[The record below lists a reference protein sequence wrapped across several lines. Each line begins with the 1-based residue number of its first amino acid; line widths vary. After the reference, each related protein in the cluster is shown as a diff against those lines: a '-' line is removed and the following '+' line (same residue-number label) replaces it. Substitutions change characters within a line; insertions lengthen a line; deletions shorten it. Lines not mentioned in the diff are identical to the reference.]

1 MTRGFVRRLLAGLGV
16 MAAGVLLL
24 VFVYRPEML
33 PGVRMLLAGVFAAC
47 VFGGLFGILSG
58 WRGFA
63 CGACSGAGL
72 AMMYANQALKQPVGG
87 LITIAGLLF
96 AIGAPAVIST
106 PGGIRALFS
115 KWKKGASERS
125 RRRVKLHAAK
135 PKEETGELLLRSGLW
150 ISQYLREGDQIYVA
164 RVMAITDESSAKPL
178 LKSAADYAPAKGNS
192 ILNVADIADVQRR
205 MGTDGEYV
213 RIRRHSDRPMPW
225 CELVSGDGAKAEAQL
240 AKVFAGIPVEWK
252 AGKTPKRASASKK
265 RFSPGVSAKQW
276 RTYTEETRKILRRYD
291 RLRGWLLAAS
301 IACQLLWLFVGI
313 NYRVLCAAN
322 LILPPVSFLLYFY
335 RMRAGVTGNKNADQ
349 TLLMDAVL
357 LPNIALGLRMLLDF
371 DLDNWLQLLAPTG
384 AITALFALLALLIT
398 RGSGAPRR
406 WMAGA
411 LACIAL
417 LYALAASV
425 HLNWVLDGGQN
436 RVETV
441 APIVKMYVSRGGKS
455 PTRYTLTLNTEN
467 GKKSA
472 KVGKEFYNT
481 LQVGDEVKL
490 VTSTG
495 PLGITYHY
503 AREAGS

>member
-1 MTRGFVRRLLAGLGV
+1 MTRGFVRRLLTGLGV

-115 KWKKGASERS
+115 KWKKGAPERS

-135 PKEETGELLLRSGLW
+135 PKEEVGELLLRSGLW

-164 RVMAITDESSAKPL
+164 RVMAITDENSAKPL

-213 RIRRHSDRPMPW
+213 RVRRRNGRPMPW
-225 CELVSGDGAKAEAQL
+225 CELVSGDGAKADAQL

-252 AGKTPKRASASKK
+252 AGKTPKKASKK
-265 RFSPGVSAKQW
+265 IFSPGVSAKQW
-276 RTYTEETRKILRRYD
+276 RTYTEEARKILRRYD

-467 GKKSA
+467 GEKSV

>member
-115 KWKKGASERS
+115 KWKKGAPERS

-135 PKEETGELLLRSGLW
+135 PKEEVGELLLRSGLW

-178 LKSAADYAPAKGNS
+178 LKSAADYAPAKGNT

-213 RIRRHSDRPMPW
+213 RIRRHSGRPMPW
-225 CELVSGDGAKAEAQL
+225 CELVSGDGAKADAQL

-252 AGKTPKRASASKK
+252 AGKTPKKASKK
-265 RFSPGVSAKQW
+265 IFSPGVSAKQW
-276 RTYTEETRKILRRYD
+276 RTYTEEARKILRRYD

-357 LPNIALGLRMLLDF
+357 LPNIALGLWMLLDF

-467 GKKSA
+467 GEKSV

>member
-63 CGACSGAGL
+63 CGACSGVGL

-115 KWKKGASERS
+115 KWKKGAPERS

-135 PKEETGELLLRSGLW
+135 PKEEVGELLLRSGLW

-164 RVMAITDESSAKPL
+164 RVMAIMDESSAKPL

-213 RIRRHSDRPMPW
+213 RIRRHSGRPMPW
-225 CELVSGDGAKAEAQL
+225 CELVSGDGAKADAQL
-240 AKVFAGIPVEWK
+240 AKVFEGIPVEWK
-252 AGKTPKRASASKK
+252 AGKTPKKASKK
-265 RFSPGVSAKQW
+265 IFSPGVSAKQW
-276 RTYTEETRKILRRYD
+276 RTYTEEARKILRRYD

-322 LILPPVSFLLYFY
+322 LILPPVFFLLYFY

-467 GKKSA
+467 GEKSV

-481 LQVGDEVKL
+481 LQVGDEVRL

>member
-1 MTRGFVRRLLAGLGV
+1 MTRGFVRRLLVGLGV

-24 VFVYRPEML
+24 VFVYRPEMP

-47 VFGGLFGILSG
+47 AFGGLFGILSG

-63 CGACSGAGL
+63 CGACSGVGL

-115 KWKKGASERS
+115 KSKKGASERP
-125 RRRVKLHAAK
+125 RKRVKLRAAK
-135 PKEETGELLLRSGLW
+135 SKEEVGELLLRSGLW

-213 RIRRHSDRPMPW
+213 RVRRHSGRPMPW
-225 CELVSGDGAKAEAQL
+225 CELVSGDGAKADAQL

-252 AGKTPKRASASKK
+252 AGKTPKKASKK
-265 RFSPGVSAKQW
+265 IFSPGVSAKQW
-276 RTYTEETRKILRRYD
+276 RTYTEEARKILRRYD

-467 GKKSA
+467 GEKSV

>member
-115 KWKKGASERS
+115 KWKKGARECS

-135 PKEETGELLLRSGLW
+135 PKEEVGELLLRSGLW

-213 RIRRHSDRPMPW
+213 RIRRHSGRPMPW
-225 CELVSGDGAKAEAQL
+225 CELVSGDGAKADAQL

-252 AGKTPKRASASKK
+252 AGKTPKKASKK
-265 RFSPGVSAKQW
+265 IFSPGVSAKQW
-276 RTYTEETRKILRRYD
+276 RTYTEEARKILRRYD

-335 RMRAGVTGNKNADQ
+335 RTRAGVTGNKNADQ

-467 GKKSA
+467 GEKSV

>member
-115 KWKKGASERS
+115 KWKKGAPERS

-135 PKEETGELLLRSGLW
+135 PKEEVGELLLRSGLW

-213 RIRRHSDRPMPW
+213 RIRRHSGRPMPW
-225 CELVSGDGAKAEAQL
+225 CELVSGDGAKADAQL

-252 AGKTPKRASASKK
+252 AGKTPKKASKK
-265 RFSPGVSAKQW
+265 IFSPGVSAKQW
-276 RTYTEETRKILRRYD
+276 RTYTEEARKILRRYD

-467 GKKSA
+467 GEKSV

-503 AREAGS
+503 ARKAGS

>member
-16 MAAGVLLL
+16 MAAGMLLL
-24 VFVYRPEML
+24 VFAYRPEML

-115 KWKKGASERS
+115 KWKKGAPERS

-135 PKEETGELLLRSGLW
+135 PKEEVGELLLRSGLW

-213 RIRRHSDRPMPW
+213 RIRRHSGRPMPW
-225 CELVSGDGAKAEAQL
+225 CELVSGDGAKADAQL

-252 AGKTPKRASASKK
+252 AGKTPKKASKK
-265 RFSPGVSAKQW
+265 IFSPGVSAKQW
-276 RTYTEETRKILRRYD
+276 RTYTEEARKILRRYD

-371 DLDNWLQLLAPTG
+371 DLDNWLQLLTPTG

-406 WMAGA
+406 WMAGT

-467 GKKSA
+467 GKKSV

>member
-106 PGGIRALFS
+106 PGGIRAFFS
-115 KWKKGASERS
+115 KWKKGAHERS

-135 PKEETGELLLRSGLW
+135 PKEEVGELLLRSGLW

-164 RVMAITDESSAKPL
+164 RVMAIMDESSAKPL
-178 LKSAADYAPAKGNS
+178 LKSAADYAPAKGNF

-213 RIRRHSDRPMPW
+213 RVRRRNGRPMPW
-225 CELVSGDGAKAEAQL
+225 CELVSGDGAEADAQL

-252 AGKTPKRASASKK
+252 AGKTPKKASKK
-265 RFSPGVSAKQW
+265 IFSPGVSAKQW
-276 RTYTEETRKILRRYD
+276 RTYTEEARKILRRYD

-313 NYRVLCAAN
+313 NYRVMCVAN

-467 GKKSA
+467 GEKSV

>member
-47 VFGGLFGILSG
+47 VFGGLFGIFSG

-115 KWKKGASERS
+115 KWKKGAPERS

-135 PKEETGELLLRSGLW
+135 PKEEVGELLLRSGLW

-213 RIRRHSDRPMPW
+213 RVRRRNGRPMPW
-225 CELVSGDGAKAEAQL
+225 CELVSGDGAKADAQL

-252 AGKTPKRASASKK
+252 AGKTPKKASKK
-265 RFSPGVSAKQW
+265 IFSPGVSAKQW
-276 RTYTEETRKILRRYD
+276 RTYTEEARKILRRYD

-467 GKKSA
+467 GEKSV

>member
-72 AMMYANQALKQPVGG
+72 AMMYANQALKQSVGG

-115 KWKKGASERS
+115 KWKKGVPERS
-125 RRRVKLHAAK
+125 RRRVK
-135 PKEETGELLLRSGLW
+135 PQEEVGELLLRSGLW

-213 RIRRHSDRPMPW
+213 RVRRRNGRPMPW
-225 CELVSGDGAKAEAQL
+225 CELISGNGAKADAQL

-252 AGKTPKRASASKK
+252 AGKTPKKASKK
-265 RFSPGVSAKQW
+265 IFSPGVSAKQW
-276 RTYTEETRKILRRYD
+276 RTYTEEARKILRRYD

-455 PTRYTLTLNTEN
+455 PIRYTLTLNTEN
-467 GKKSA
+467 GEKSVE
-472 KVGKEFYNT
+472 VGKEFYNT

>member
-115 KWKKGASERS
+115 KWKKGAHERS

-135 PKEETGELLLRSGLW
+135 PKEEVGELLLRSGLW

-213 RIRRHSDRPMPW
+213 RIRRHSGRPMPW
-225 CELVSGDGAKAEAQL
+225 CELVSGDGAKADAQL

-252 AGKTPKRASASKK
+252 AGKTPKKASKK
-265 RFSPGVSAKQW
+265 IFSPGVSAKQW
-276 RTYTEETRKILRRYD
+276 RTYTEEARKILRRYD

-467 GKKSA
+467 GEKSV

>member
-115 KWKKGASERS
+115 KWKKGAPERS

-135 PKEETGELLLRSGLW
+135 PKEEVGELLLRSGLW

-213 RIRRHSDRPMPW
+213 RIRRHSGRPMPW
-225 CELVSGDGAKAEAQL
+225 CELVSGDGAKADAQL

-252 AGKTPKRASASKK
+252 AGKTPKKASKK
-265 RFSPGVSAKQW
+265 IFSPGVSAKQW
-276 RTYTEETRKILRRYD
+276 RTYTEEARKILRRYD

-301 IACQLLWLFVGI
+301 IGCQLLWLFSSF

-335 RMRAGVTGNKNADQ
+335 RMRVGVTGNKKIDEELFTNAM
-349 TLLMDAVL
+349 LF
-357 LPNIALGLRMLLDF
+357 PNIALGVRTLLDF
-371 DLDNWLQLLAPTG
+371 DLDNLLQVFVPTG
-384 AITALFALLALLIT
+384 AIAVLFALLALLIT
-398 RGSGAPRR
+398 RGSGVSKRR
-406 WMAGA
+406 LASA
-411 LACIAL
+411 LALVAF
-417 LYALAASV
+417 LYAPAASV
-425 HLNWVLDGGQN
+425 QLNWVMDGGRN

-441 APIVKMYVSRGGKS
+441 VPIVEMYVSKGSKS
-455 PTRYTLTLNTEN
+455 PTWYELTLNTEN
-467 GKKSA
+467 GKKSV

>member
-135 PKEETGELLLRSGLW
+135 PKEEVGELLLRSGLW

-178 LKSAADYAPAKGNS
+178 LKSAADYTPAKGNS

-213 RIRRHSDRPMPW
+213 RIRRHSGRPMPW
-225 CELVSGDGAKAEAQL
+225 CELVSGDGAKADAQL

-252 AGKTPKRASASKK
+252 AGKTPKKASKK
-265 RFSPGVSAKQW
+265 IFSPGVSAKQW
-276 RTYTEETRKILRRYD
+276 RTYTEEARKILRRYD

-467 GKKSA
+467 GEKSV

-503 AREAGS
+503 ARDAGS

>member
-24 VFVYRPEML
+24 VFVYRPEMP

-115 KWKKGASERS
+115 KWKKGASERP

-135 PKEETGELLLRSGLW
+135 PKEEVGELLLRSGLW
-150 ISQYLREGDQIYVA
+150 ISQYLREGDRIYVA
-164 RVMAITDESSAKPL
+164 RVIAITDEASAKPL

-213 RIRRHSDRPMPW
+213 RVRRRNGRPMPW
-225 CELVSGDGAKAEAQL
+225 CELVSGDGAKADAQL

-252 AGKTPKRASASKK
+252 AGKTPKKASKK
-265 RFSPGVSAKQW
+265 IFSPGVSAKQW
-276 RTYTEETRKILRRYD
+276 RTYTEEARKILRRYD

-335 RMRAGVTGNKNADQ
+335 RMRAGVTGNKKIDEELFTNAM
-349 TLLMDAVL
+349 LF
-357 LPNIALGLRMLLDF
+357 PNIALGVRTLLDF
-371 DLDNWLQLLAPTG
+371 DLDNLLQLLVPTG
-384 AITALFALLALLIT
+384 AIAVLFVLLALLIM
-398 RGSGAPRR
+398 RGSGVSKRR
-406 WMAGA
+406 LAGA
-411 LACIAL
+411 LAL
-417 LYALAASV
+417 VTFLYAPAASV
-425 HLNWVLDGGQN
+425 QLNWVLDSGRN

-441 APIVKMYVSRGGKS
+441 VPIVEMYVSKGSKS
-455 PTRYTLTLNTEN
+455 PTWYELTLNTEN
-467 GKKSA
+467 GKKSV

>member
-115 KWKKGASERS
+115 KWKKRASERS

-135 PKEETGELLLRSGLW
+135 PKEEVGELLLRSGLW

-213 RIRRHSDRPMPW
+213 RIRRHSGRPMPW
-225 CELVSGDGAKAEAQL
+225 CELVSGDGAKADAQL

-252 AGKTPKRASASKK
+252 AGKTPKRASKK
-265 RFSPGVSAKQW
+265 IFSPGVSAKQW
-276 RTYTEETRKILRRYD
+276 RTYTEEARKILRRYD

-436 RVETV
+436 CVETV

-467 GKKSA
+467 GEKSV

>member
-24 VFVYRPEML
+24 VFVYKPEMP

-47 VFGGLFGILSG
+47 VFGGLIGILSG

-63 CGACSGAGL
+63 CGACSGVGL

-87 LITIAGLLF
+87 LITISGLLF
-96 AIGAPAVIST
+96 AIGAPAVLST
-106 PGGIRALFS
+106 PGGIQALFS
-115 KWKKGASERS
+115 KWRKGAPERP

-150 ISQYLREGDQIYVA
+150 ISQYLREGEQIYVA
-164 RVMAITDESSAKPL
+164 RVIAITDEASAKPL
-178 LKSAADYAPAKGNS
+178 LKSAADYAPAKGNF

-205 MGTDGEYV
+205 MGTDGDYV
-213 RIRRHSDRPMPW
+213 RIRRRNGRPMPW
-225 CELVSGDGAKAEAQL
+225 CELVSGDGAKADAQL

-252 AGKTPKRASASKK
+252 TGKTPKKASASKK
-265 RFSPGVSAKQW
+265 FFSPGVSTKQW
-276 RTYTEETRKILRRYD
+276 RTYTEEARKILRKYD
-291 RLRGWLLAAS
+291 RARKGVLAAS

-313 NYRVLCAAN
+313 NYRVLCVAN

-349 TLLMDAVL
+349 TLFMDAVI
-357 LPNIALGLRMLLDF
+357 LPNIALVLRMLLDF
-371 DLDNWLQLLAPTG
+371 DLDNWLQLLVPTG
-384 AITALFALLALLIT
+384 VIAALFALLALLIT

-425 HLNWVLDGGQN
+425 HLNWVLDDGRD

-441 APIVKMYVSRGGKS
+441 VPIVNMYVSRGGKS
-455 PTRYTLTLNTEN
+455 PTRYILTLNTE
-467 GKKSA
+467 GGEKRV
-472 KVGKEFYNT
+472 KVGREFYST

>member
-115 KWKKGASERS
+115 KWKKGAPERS

-135 PKEETGELLLRSGLW
+135 PKEEVGELLLRSGLW

-178 LKSAADYAPAKGNS
+178 LKSAADYAPAKGNF

-213 RIRRHSDRPMPW
+213 RIRRHSGRPMPW
-225 CELVSGDGAKAEAQL
+225 CELVSGDGAKADAQL

-252 AGKTPKRASASKK
+252 AGKTPKRASKK
-265 RFSPGVSAKQW
+265 IFSPGVSAKQW
-276 RTYTEETRKILRRYD
+276 RTYTEEARKILRRYD

-467 GKKSA
+467 GEKSV

-481 LQVGDEVKL
+481 LQVGDEVRL

>member
-24 VFVYRPEML
+24 VFVYKPEMP
-33 PGVRMLLAGVFAAC
+33 PGVRMVFVGVFAAC

-115 KWKKGASERS
+115 KWKKDASERS

-135 PKEETGELLLRSGLW
+135 PKEEVGELLLRSGLW

-178 LKSAADYAPAKGNS
+178 LKSAADYAPAKGNT

-213 RIRRHSDRPMPW
+213 RVRRRNGRPMPW
-225 CELVSGDGAKAEAQL
+225 CELVSGDGAKADAQL

-252 AGKTPKRASASKK
+252 AGKTPKKASKK
-265 RFSPGVSAKQW
+265 IFSPGVSAKQW
-276 RTYTEETRKILRRYD
+276 RTYTEEARKILRRYD

-467 GKKSA
+467 GEKSV

>member
-115 KWKKGASERS
+115 KWKKGAPERS

-135 PKEETGELLLRSGLW
+135 PKEEVGELLLRSGLW

-213 RIRRHSDRPMPW
+213 RVRRHSGRPMPW
-225 CELVSGDGAKAEAQL
+225 CELVSGDGAKADAQL

-252 AGKTPKRASASKK
+252 AGKTPKKASKK
-265 RFSPGVSAKQW
+265 IFSPGVSAKQW
-276 RTYTEETRKILRRYD
+276 RTYTEEARKILRRYD

-467 GKKSA
+467 GEKSA

>member
-16 MAAGVLLL
+16 MAAGVLLP

-115 KWKKGASERS
+115 KWKKGAPERS

-135 PKEETGELLLRSGLW
+135 PKEEVGELLLRSGLW

-213 RIRRHSDRPMPW
+213 RIRRHSGRPMPW
-225 CELVSGDGAKAEAQL
+225 CELVSGDGAKADAQL

-252 AGKTPKRASASKK
+252 AGKTPKKASKK
-265 RFSPGVSAKQW
+265 IFSPGVSAKQW
-276 RTYTEETRKILRRYD
+276 RTYTEEARKILRRYD

-301 IACQLLWLFVGI
+301 IACQLLWLFSSF

-335 RMRAGVTGNKNADQ
+335 RMRVGVTGNKKIDEELFTNAM
-349 TLLMDAVL
+349 LF
-357 LPNIALGLRMLLDF
+357 PNIALGVRTLLDF
-371 DLDNWLQLLAPTG
+371 DLDNLLQVLVPTG
-384 AITALFALLALLIT
+384 AIAVLFALLALLIT
-398 RGSGAPRR
+398 RGSGVSKRR
-406 WMAGA
+406 LASA
-411 LACIAL
+411 LALVAF
-417 LYALAASV
+417 LYAPAASV
-425 HLNWVLDGGQN
+425 QLNWVMDGGRN

-441 APIVKMYVSRGGKS
+441 VPIVEMYVSKGSKS
-455 PTRYTLTLNTEN
+455 PTWYELTLNTEN
-467 GKKSA
+467 GEKSV

>member
-115 KWKKGASERS
+115 KWKKGAPERS

-135 PKEETGELLLRSGLW
+135 PKEEVGELLLRSGLW

-213 RIRRHSDRPMPW
+213 RIRRHSGRPMPW
-225 CELVSGDGAKAEAQL
+225 CELVSGDGAKADAQL

-252 AGKTPKRASASKK
+252 AGKTPKKASKK
-265 RFSPGVSAKQW
+265 IFSPGVSAKQW
-276 RTYTEETRKILRRYD
+276 RTYTEEARKILRRYD

-384 AITALFALLALLIT
+384 TITALFALLALLIT

-467 GKKSA
+467 GEKSV

>member
-115 KWKKGASERS
+115 KWKKGAPERS

-135 PKEETGELLLRSGLW
+135 PKEEVGELLLRSGLW

-213 RIRRHSDRPMPW
+213 RIRRHSGRPMPW
-225 CELVSGDGAKAEAQL
+225 CELVSGDGAKADAQL

-252 AGKTPKRASASKK
+252 AGKTPKKASKK
-265 RFSPGVSAKQW
+265 IFSPGVSAKQW
-276 RTYTEETRKILRRYD
+276 RTYTEEARKILRRYD

-371 DLDNWLQLLAPTG
+371 DLDNWLQPLAPTG

-406 WMAGA
+406 WIAGA

-467 GKKSA
+467 GEKSV

>member
-72 AMMYANQALKQPVGG
+72 AMMYANQALKQPIGG

-135 PKEETGELLLRSGLW
+135 PKEEVGELLLRSGLW

-213 RIRRHSDRPMPW
+213 RIRRHSGRPMPW
-225 CELVSGDGAKAEAQL
+225 CELVSGDGAKADAQL

-252 AGKTPKRASASKK
+252 AGKTPKKASKK
-265 RFSPGVSAKQW
+265 IFSPGVSAKQW
-276 RTYTEETRKILRRYD
+276 RTYTEEARKILRRYD

-467 GKKSA
+467 GEKSV

>member
-16 MAAGVLLL
+16 MAVGVLLL

-115 KWKKGASERS
+115 KWKKGAPERS

-135 PKEETGELLLRSGLW
+135 PKEEVGELLLRSGLW
-150 ISQYLREGDQIYVA
+150 ISQYLREGDQIYIA

-213 RIRRHSDRPMPW
+213 RIRRHSGRPMPW
-225 CELVSGDGAKAEAQL
+225 CELVSGDGAKADAQL

-252 AGKTPKRASASKK
+252 AGKTPKKASKK
-265 RFSPGVSAKQW
+265 IFSPGVSAKQW
-276 RTYTEETRKILRRYD
+276 RTYTEEARKILRRYD

-384 AITALFALLALLIT
+384 TITALFALLALLIT

-467 GKKSA
+467 GEKSV

>member
-115 KWKKGASERS
+115 KWKKGAPERS

-135 PKEETGELLLRSGLW
+135 PKEEVGELLLRSGLW

-213 RIRRHSDRPMPW
+213 RVRRHSGRPMPW
-225 CELVSGDGAKAEAQL
+225 CELVSGDGAKADAQL

-252 AGKTPKRASASKK
+252 AGKTPKKASKK
-265 RFSPGVSAKQW
+265 IFSPGVSAKQW
-276 RTYTEETRKILRRYD
+276 RTYTEEARKILRRYD

-467 GKKSA
+467 GEKSV

>member
-96 AIGAPAVIST
+96 AIGAPAMIST

-115 KWKKGASERS
+115 KWKKGAPERS

-135 PKEETGELLLRSGLW
+135 PKEEVGELLLRSGLW

-213 RIRRHSDRPMPW
+213 RIRRHSGRPMPW
-225 CELVSGDGAKAEAQL
+225 CELVSGDGAKADAQL

-252 AGKTPKRASASKK
+252 AGKTPKKASKK
-265 RFSPGVSAKQW
+265 IFSPGVSAKQW
-276 RTYTEETRKILRRYD
+276 RTYTEEARKILRRYD

-406 WMAGA
+406 WMAGV

-467 GKKSA
+467 GEKSV

>member
-115 KWKKGASERS
+115 KWKKGASERP

-135 PKEETGELLLRSGLW
+135 PKEEVGELLLRSGLW

-213 RIRRHSDRPMPW
+213 RIRRHSGRPMPW
-225 CELVSGDGAKAEAQL
+225 CELVSGDGAKADAQL

-252 AGKTPKRASASKK
+252 AGKTSKKASKK
-265 RFSPGVSAKQW
+265 IFSPGVSAKQW
-276 RTYTEETRKILRRYD
+276 RTYTEEARKILRRYD

-467 GKKSA
+467 GEKSV

>member
-115 KWKKGASERS
+115 KWKKGAPERS

-135 PKEETGELLLRSGLW
+135 PKEEVGELLLRSGLW

-213 RIRRHSDRPMPW
+213 RIRRRNGRPMPW
-225 CELVSGDGAKAEAQL
+225 CELVSGDGAKADAQL

-252 AGKTPKRASASKK
+252 AGKTPKKASKK
-265 RFSPGVSAKQW
+265 IFSPGVSAKQW
-276 RTYTEETRKILRRYD
+276 RTYTEEARKILRRYD

-467 GKKSA
+467 CEKSV

>member
-115 KWKKGASERS
+115 KWKKGAPERS

-135 PKEETGELLLRSGLW
+135 PKEEVGELLLRSGLW

-213 RIRRHSDRPMPW
+213 RVRRHSGRPMPW
-225 CELVSGDGAKAEAQL
+225 CELVSGDGAKADAQL

-252 AGKTPKRASASKK
+252 AGKTPKKASKK
-265 RFSPGVSAKQW
+265 IFSPGVSAKQW
-276 RTYTEETRKILRRYD
+276 RTYTEEARKILRRYD

-467 GKKSA
+467 GEKSA

-503 AREAGS
+503 ARKAGS

>member
-63 CGACSGAGL
+63 CGACSGVGL

-115 KWKKGASERS
+115 KWKKGASERP

-135 PKEETGELLLRSGLW
+135 PKEDAGELLLRNGLW
-150 ISQYLREGDQIYVA
+150 ISQYLREGDRIYVA
-164 RVMAITDESSAKPL
+164 RVIAITDETSAKPL
-178 LKSAADYAPAKGNS
+178 LKSAADYAPAKGNF

-205 MGTDGEYV
+205 MGTDGDYV
-213 RIRRHSDRPMPW
+213 RIRRRSGRPMPW
-225 CELVSGDGAKAEAQL
+225 CELVSGEGAKADAQL

-252 AGKTPKRASASKK
+252 AGKTPKKASKK
-265 RFSPGVSAKQW
+265 IFSPGVSAKQW
-276 RTYTEETRKILRRYD
+276 RTYTEEARKILRRYD

-335 RMRAGVTGNKNADQ
+335 RMRAGVTGNKKIDEELFTNAM
-349 TLLMDAVL
+349 LF
-357 LPNIALGLRMLLDF
+357 PNIALGVRTLLDF
-371 DLDNWLQLLAPTG
+371 DLDNLLQVFVPTG
-384 AITALFALLALLIT
+384 AIAVLFALLALLIT
-398 RGSGAPRR
+398 RGSGVSKRR
-406 WMAGA
+406 LASA
-411 LACIAL
+411 LALVAF
-417 LYALAASV
+417 LYAPAASV
-425 HLNWVLDGGQN
+425 QLNWVMDGGRN

-441 APIVKMYVSRGGKS
+441 APIVEMYVSKGSKS
-455 PTRYTLTLNTEN
+455 PTWYELTLNTEN
-467 GKKSA
+467 GKKSV
-472 KVGKEFYNT
+472 KVGKEFYNA

-490 VTSTG
+490 ITSTG

-503 AREAGS
+503 AQESGL

>member
-135 PKEETGELLLRSGLW
+135 PKEEVGELLLRSGLW
-150 ISQYLREGDQIYVA
+150 ISQYLREGDQIYVV

-213 RIRRHSDRPMPW
+213 RVRRRNGRPMPW
-225 CELVSGDGAKAEAQL
+225 CELVSGDGAKADAQL

-252 AGKTPKRASASKK
+252 AGKTPKKASKK
-265 RFSPGVSAKQW
+265 IFSPGVSAKQW
-276 RTYTEETRKILRRYD
+276 RTYTEEARKILRRYD

-301 IACQLLWLFVGI
+301 IACQLLWLFSSF

-335 RMRAGVTGNKNADQ
+335 RMRVGVTGNKKIDEELFTNAM
-349 TLLMDAVL
+349 LF
-357 LPNIALGLRMLLDF
+357 PNIALGVRTLLDF
-371 DLDNWLQLLAPTG
+371 DLDNLLQVLVPTG
-384 AITALFALLALLIT
+384 AIAVLSALLALLIT
-398 RGSGAPRR
+398 RGSGVSKRR
-406 WMAGA
+406 QASA
-411 LACIAL
+411 LALVAF
-417 LYALAASV
+417 LYAPAASV
-425 HLNWVLDGGQN
+425 QLNWVMDGGRN

-441 APIVKMYVSRGGKS
+441 VPIVEMYVSKGSKS
-455 PTRYTLTLNTEN
+455 PTWYELTLNTEN
-467 GKKSA
+467 GEKSV

-503 AREAGS
+503 ARKAGS

>member
-24 VFVYRPEML
+24 VFVYRLEML

-135 PKEETGELLLRSGLW
+135 PKEEVGELLLRSGLW

-178 LKSAADYAPAKGNS
+178 LKSAADYAPAKGNT

-213 RIRRHSDRPMPW
+213 RIRRHSGRPMPW
-225 CELVSGDGAKAEAQL
+225 CELVSGDGAKADAQL

-252 AGKTPKRASASKK
+252 AGKTPKKASKK
-265 RFSPGVSAKQW
+265 IFSPGVSAKQW
-276 RTYTEETRKILRRYD
+276 RTYTEEARKILRRYD

-357 LPNIALGLRMLLDF
+357 LPNIALGVRMLLDF
-371 DLDNWLQLLAPTG
+371 DLDNLLQVLVPTG
-384 AITALFALLALLIT
+384 AIAVLFALLALLIT
-398 RGSGAPRR
+398 RGSGVSKRR
-406 WMAGA
+406 LAGA
-411 LACIAL
+411 LAL
-417 LYALAASV
+417 VTFLYAPAASV
-425 HLNWVLDGGQN
+425 QLNWVLDGGRN

-441 APIVKMYVSRGGKS
+441 APIVEMYVSKGSKS
-455 PTRYTLTLNTEN
+455 PTWYELTLNTED
-467 GKKSA
+467 GKKSV

>member
-115 KWKKGASERS
+115 KWKKGASERP

-135 PKEETGELLLRSGLW
+135 PKEEVGELLLRSGLW

-213 RIRRHSDRPMPW
+213 RIRRHSGRPMPW
-225 CELVSGDGAKAEAQL
+225 CELVSGDGAKADAQL

-252 AGKTPKRASASKK
+252 AGKTSKKASKK
-265 RFSPGVSAKQW
+265 IFSPGVSAKQW
-276 RTYTEETRKILRRYD
+276 RTYTEEARKILRRYD

-467 GKKSA
+467 GEKSA

>member
-1 MTRGFVRRLLAGLGV
+1 MTRGFVRRLLAGLGL

-24 VFVYRPEML
+24 VFVYKPEML
-33 PGVRMLLAGVFAAC
+33 PSVRMVLAGVFAAC
-47 VFGGLFGILSG
+47 FFGGLAAIFFG

-63 CGACSGAGL
+63 CGACSGVGL
-72 AMMYANQALKQPVGG
+72 AMVYANQVLKQPIGG

-96 AIGAPAVIST
+96 AISAPAVIST
-106 PGGIRALFS
+106 PGGIRALFA
-115 KWKKGASERS
+115 KWKKGAPERS
-125 RRRVKLHAAK
+125 RRRVKLRAAK
-135 PKEETGELLLRSGLW
+135 PKEDVGELLLRSGLW
-150 ISQYLREGDQIYVA
+150 ISQYLREGDQIYIA

-178 LKSAADYAPAKGNS
+178 LKSAADYAPAKGS
-192 ILNVADIADVQRR
+192 FILNVADIADVQRR

-213 RIRRHSDRPMPW
+213 RIRRHSGRPMPW
-225 CELVSGDGAKAEAQL
+225 CELVSGDGAKADAQL

-252 AGKTPKRASASKK
+252 AGKTPKKASKK
-265 RFSPGVSAKQW
+265 IFSPGVSAKQW
-276 RTYTEETRKILRRYD
+276 RTYTEEARKILRRYD

-384 AITALFALLALLIT
+384 TITALFALLALLIT

-467 GKKSA
+467 GEKSV

>member
-47 VFGGLFGILSG
+47 VFGGLLGILSG

-63 CGACSGAGL
+63 CGACSGVGL

-135 PKEETGELLLRSGLW
+135 PKEEVGELLLRSGLW

-213 RIRRHSDRPMPW
+213 RVRRHSGRPMPW
-225 CELVSGDGAKAEAQL
+225 CELVSGDGAKADAQL

-252 AGKTPKRASASKK
+252 AGKTPKKASKK
-265 RFSPGVSAKQW
+265 IFSPGVSAKQW
-276 RTYTEETRKILRRYD
+276 RTYTEEARKILRRYD

-467 GKKSA
+467 GEKSV

>member
-16 MAAGVLLL
+16 MATGVLLL

-135 PKEETGELLLRSGLW
+135 PKEEVGELLLRSGLW

-213 RIRRHSDRPMPW
+213 RVRRHSGRPMPW
-225 CELVSGDGAKAEAQL
+225 CELVSGDGAKADAQL

-252 AGKTPKRASASKK
+252 AGKTPKKASKK
-265 RFSPGVSAKQW
+265 IFSPGVSAKQW
-276 RTYTEETRKILRRYD
+276 RTYTEEARKILRRYD

-467 GKKSA
+467 GEKSV

-490 VTSTG
+490 VISTG

>member
-135 PKEETGELLLRSGLW
+135 PKEEVGELLLRSGLW
-150 ISQYLREGDQIYVA
+150 ISQYLREGDQIYVV

-192 ILNVADIADVQRR
+192 ILNVADIANVQRR

-213 RIRRHSDRPMPW
+213 RIRRHSGRPMPW
-225 CELVSGDGAKAEAQL
+225 CELVSGDGAKADAQL

-252 AGKTPKRASASKK
+252 AGKTPKKASKK
-265 RFSPGVSAKQW
+265 IFSPGVSAKQW
-276 RTYTEETRKILRRYD
+276 RTYTEEARKILRRYD

-467 GKKSA
+467 GEKSV

>member
-115 KWKKGASERS
+115 KWKKGAPERS

-135 PKEETGELLLRSGLW
+135 PKEEVGELLLRSGLW

-213 RIRRHSDRPMPW
+213 RVRRHSGRPMPW
-225 CELVSGDGAKAEAQL
+225 CELVSGDGAKADAQL

-252 AGKTPKRASASKK
+252 AGKTPKKASKK
-265 RFSPGVSAKQW
+265 IFSPGVSAKQW
-276 RTYTEETRKILRRYD
+276 RTYTEEARKILRRYD

-398 RGSGAPRR
+398 RGSGVSKRR
-406 WMAGA
+406 LAGA
-411 LACIAL
+411 LAL
-417 LYALAASV
+417 VTFLYAPAASV
-425 HLNWVLDGGQN
+425 QLNWVLDGGRN

-441 APIVKMYVSRGGKS
+441 APIVEMYVSKGSKS
-455 PTRYTLTLNTEN
+455 PTWYELTLNTEN
-467 GKKSA
+467 GEKSV

>member
-135 PKEETGELLLRSGLW
+135 PKEEVGELLLRSGLW
-150 ISQYLREGDQIYVA
+150 ISQYLREGDQIYVV

-192 ILNVADIADVQRR
+192 ILNVADIANVQRR

-213 RIRRHSDRPMPW
+213 RIRRHSGRPMPW
-225 CELVSGDGAKAEAQL
+225 CELVSGDGAKADAQL

-252 AGKTPKRASASKK
+252 AGKTPKKASKK
-265 RFSPGVSAKQW
+265 IFSPGVSAKQW
-276 RTYTEETRKILRRYD
+276 RTYTEEARKILRRYD

-467 GKKSA
+467 GEKSVE
-472 KVGKEFYNT
+472 VGKEFYNT